1 MNKWGGNAHSP
12 FLKTHR
18 NYCYKYGKYWRISK
32 NGEYYG
38 SYNSFEDAKK
48 VSDKLKE
55 YKWDK
60 NKLGKILDETGVT
73 QRTMYNYGKSG
84 IFNVHIK
91 KDKTYKQGYTFTYP
105 YVENGKH
112 KILSSINID
121 KLKEKVEE
129 KNLKWYG

>member
-1 MNKWGGNAHSP
+1 M
-12 FLKTHR
+12 
-18 NYCYKYGKYWRISK
+18 
-32 NGEYYG
+32 
-38 SYNSFEDAKK
+38 
-48 VSDKLKE
+48 SDKLKE

-129 KNLKWYG
+129 KNLKWSG